1 MRPFFQSLKSRLVL
15 LVILVAL
22 PGLTGLT
29 YQSFVHRQHTIDTA
43 IEQAINIVEIITSEQ
58 ANLIKETQVFLQRLS
73 TLESVL
79 YSNTS
84 ECSIVLAN
92 ILKFNNNY
100 INLGIPR
107 ADGELLCNAT
117 PLDNPINVAD
127 RPYIQKALATRDFS
141 IGAFQVDRAT
151 GITSIN
157 FAYPIINP
165 ITDKIENL
173 AVAVVSLDWWSD
185 RLSKAHLPE
194 KTITYIT
201 DNKKRI
207 IAAYPENSKILG
219 SNIESTQG
227 ELQESH
233 STYGQLIQT
242 FLGVDNRIRMFVSR
256 SLFNTSDHITITVGI
271 PLGDT
276 LSAINSRLIKTTV
289 SIFIFIIL
297 MFLIAMRGIQNSV
310 LNPLKSLSH
319 SIKKLELGKNIED
332 VPLHTYPELADLHQN
347 FISMAKTRLN
357 TERLL
362 RKSQIYLQQS
372 EDRLISHIENTPLG
386 CISWDRD
393 FICTEWNK
401 SAEKIFGYRA
411 DEAIGRKATEL
422 ILAPQLWDE
431 VLNVFKLLLE
441 QKGGVNST
449 NENFTK
455 DKNTIICEWH
465 NTPIIESDGSVT
477 GVTSLIQDITQRKE
491 LEDKLTQAASV
502 FSHAHEGIMITDASG
517 IIIDVNE
524 KFVTITG
531 YGHDEVIG
539 RNPSI
544 LSSNRQ
550 SPLFYTQLWRSL
562 KEDGYWSGEI
572 WNQRKNNEIYPEQLT
587 INTVHDDDGKVKNYV
602 AVFADITDIKKH
614 QSQLEHMAHYDVLTN
629 LPNRA
634 LLADRLNQAIVQS
647 ERSKNT
653 LAVAFLDLDGFKDIN
668 DTYGHSLGD
677 ELLVSLSHRLQDVL
691 RDCDTLSRFGG
702 DEFVVILAD
711 LENTQDFTFVLE
723 RILKAAS
730 KPIIVNNILLKVSVS
745 IGVTLYPMDDV
756 DADQL
761 IRHADQAMYI
771 SKQKGKNCYHVFD
784 IESEDAIKKSSESI
798 KDIAKA
804 IKNREFVLYYQ
815 PKVNMRTG
823 DVIGAEA
830 LIRWE
835 HPERGLLSPIEFLPL
850 IENHIL
856 SIDIGEWVINESLT
870 QIAIWQKCG
879 LNLVVSV
886 NIGALQL
893 QEQHFTDCLAR
904 LLALHSNIE
913 PKNLELEVLETSA
926 IGDIMNA
933 SKVME
938 KCTDLG
944 VSFAIDDFGTGYSS
958 LTYLRR
964 LPADLI
970 KIDQSFVCD
979 MLDDPEDKAIVV
991 GIIALAT
998 SFNRKVIAEGVETIA
1013 HGTALLEIGC
1023 DLAQGY
1029 GIAKPMPADNI
1040 PHWATN
1046 WQPDAAWKLVER
1058 NINHSE

>member
-1 MRPFFQSLKSRLVL
+1 
-15 LVILVAL
+15 
-22 PGLTGLT
+22 
-29 YQSFVHRQHTIDTA
+29 
-43 IEQAINIVEIITSEQ
+43 
-58 ANLIKETQVFLQRLS
+58 
-73 TLESVL
+73 
-79 YSNTS
+79 
-84 ECSIVLAN
+84 
-92 ILKFNNNY
+92 
-100 INLGIPR
+100 
-107 ADGELLCNAT
+107 
-117 PLDNPINVAD
+117 
-127 RPYIQKALATRDFS
+127 
-141 IGAFQVDRAT
+141 
-151 GITSIN
+151 
-157 FAYPIINP
+157 
-165 ITDKIENL
+165 
-173 AVAVVSLDWWSD
+173 
-185 RLSKAHLPE
+185 
-194 KTITYIT
+194 
-201 DNKKRI
+201 
-207 IAAYPENSKILG
+207 
-219 SNIESTQG
+219 
-227 ELQESH
+227 
-233 STYGQLIQT
+233 
-242 FLGVDNRIRMFVSR
+242 
-256 SLFNTSDHITITVGI
+256 
-271 PLGDT
+271 
-276 LSAINSRLIKTTV
+276 
-289 SIFIFIIL
+289 
-297 MFLIAMRGIQNSV
+297 
-310 LNPLKSLSH
+310 
-319 SIKKLELGKNIED
+319 
-332 VPLHTYPELADLHQN
+332 
-347 FISMAKTRLN
+347 
-357 TERLL
+357 
-362 RKSQIYLQQS
+362 
-372 EDRLISHIENTPLG
+372 
-386 CISWDRD
+386 
-393 FICTEWNK
+393 
-401 SAEKIFGYRA
+401 
-411 DEAIGRKATEL
+411 
-422 ILAPQLWDE
+422 
-431 VLNVFKLLLE
+431 
-441 QKGGVNST
+441 
-449 NENFTK
+449 
-455 DKNTIICEWH
+455 
-465 NTPIIESDGSVT
+465 
-477 GVTSLIQDITQRKE
+477 
-491 LEDKLTQAASV
+491 
-502 FSHAHEGIMITDASG
+502 MITDASG

-870 QIAIWQKCG
+870 QIATWQKCG